1 MIKIILNKL
10 TMPRRY
16 FLREELEDITSNVH
30 YLMTK
35 MIPNKFTMKR
45 ENFKRGN
52 VRNTI
57 P

>member
-10 TMPRRY
+10 TMPRRN

>member
-1 MIKIILNKL
+1 MKIILNKF

-16 FLREELEDITSNVH
+16 FLREELEDITLNVH

>member
-1 MIKIILNKL
+1 MVKMILNKV
-10 TMPRRY
+10 TMPRRK
-16 FLREELEDITSNVH
+16 FLREELEDIISNVH
-30 YLMTK
+30 YFMTK
-35 MIPNKFTMKR
+35 MVPYKFTMKR